1 MKFLDLKGL
10 KHLLGKLV
18 KYNSGTQDVSSID
31 NLTVNRIR
39 TTYIQSRNTPAQA
52 PTYIIFPTSD
62 TLAFKAGDIQ
72 IEMNPIDGLKL
83 VKDGVLE
90 SIYPEEVMTIIE
102 NGLFYTLADIVYALK
117 EKGIM

>member
-18 KYNSGTQDVSSID
+18 KYNRGTQDVSSID

-39 TTYIQSRNTPAQA
+39 TTFIQSRNTPAQA
-52 PTYIIFPTSD
+52 PTTIIFPTSD
-62 TLAFKAGDIQ
+62 TLVFKAGDIR
-72 IEMNPIDGLKL
+72 IEMNPTDGLVL
-83 VKDGVLE
+83 GAYPVLE
-90 SIYPEEVMTIIE
+90 SLYPEEVNTLKQQ
-102 NGLFYTLADIVYALK
+102 GLYQTLADILYTLK